1 MNASDN
7 DSSERREIEDLLP
20 WYAAGTL
27 SRRDMQRVE
36 DALAQDR
43 ELARR
48 YELVREELA
57 STIEV
62 NETLG
67 APSARTMEKLFAK
80 IDAEP
85 ARRRIPSPDIAA
97 RFAAFLANLS
107 PRTLA
112 FSASAA
118 ALVILLQTG
127 LIGGVIL
134 NKGMI
139 GGYETASAPSGPT
152 ADGAF
157 ALIRFAPE
165 STAADIARFLE
176 SNKISITGGPSAGG
190 LYRIRVGTADLPRSE
205 LANILKRLE
214 EDKVVNFIA
223 PTE

>member
-1 MNASDN
+1 MNTN
-7 DSSERREIEDLLP
+7 DHESSERREIEDLLP

-27 SRRDMQRVE
+27 GRRDTQRVQ
-36 DALAQDR
+36 DALAHDP
-43 ELARR
+43 ELTRR
-48 YELVREELA
+48 YDLVREELA
-57 STIEV
+57 NTVQV

-67 APSARTMEKLFAK
+67 APSSRAMDQLFAK

-85 ARRRIPSPDIAA
+85 TRHIARAA
-97 RFAAFLANLS
+97 LGERFAAFLASLS

-118 ALVILLQTG
+118 AFVIVLQAG
-127 LIGGVIL
+127 LIGGVML
-134 NKGMI
+134 KQAPT
-139 GGYETASAPSGPT
+139 GYETASAPSGT
-152 ADGAF
+152 AENGAF
-157 ALIRFAPE
+157 ALIRFAPD

-190 LYRIRVGTADLPRSE
+190 LYRIRVRTTGLPRPE
-205 LANILKRLE
+205 LANIIKRLE

>member
-1 MNASDN
+1 MSASDN
-7 DSSERREIEDLLP
+7 DSAERREIEDLLP

-27 SRRDMQRVE
+27 SRRDTQRVE
-36 DALAQDR
+36 DALAQDA

-48 YELVREELA
+48 YELVREELVG
-57 STIEV
+57 TIEV

-67 APSARTMEKLFAK
+67 APSSRAFEELFAK

-85 ARRRIPSPDIAA
+85 ARQGMARSALA
-97 RFAAFLANLS
+97 ERFAAFLASLS

-118 ALVILLQTG
+118 AVVILLQTG
-127 LIGGVIL
+127 LIGGVLL
-134 NKGMI
+134 NKQTGA
-139 GGYETASAPSGPT
+139 YETASAPSSP
-152 ADGAF
+152 AAEGAF

-165 STAADIARFLE
+165 ASAADIARFLE

-190 LYRIRVGTADLPRSE
+190 LYRIRVGTTVLPRPE
-205 LANILKRLE
+205 LANIIKRLE